1 MQYIC
6 KREQH
11 FKRHCN
17 EIANKRE
24 ETANSVVSDYVQV
37 SQVPHRGDL
46 GSEGEIN
53 YKYVLN
59 VLKEAGYDGIVGLE
73 YLPAGACYVYLAMS
87 THVLLLCLRWT

>member
-1 MQYIC
+1 MKIHV
-6 KREQH
+6 R
-11 FKRHCN
+11 
-17 EIANKRE
+17 
-24 ETANSVVSDYVQV
+24 ANSVVSDYVQV

-73 YLPAGACYVYLAMS
+73 YLPAGACYVYMATS
-87 THVLLLCLRWT
+87 THVHTLLRDRRNRQS